1 MHMNKQEYIQSLK
14 DEVKEFHPFLRSLFM
29 AMVNKGLLVK
39 IDYTHGPNE
48 VGADFI
54 LTKKDVILDENT
66 AISVIVKTG
75 SLRNTLGE
83 VERQIDESKAPR
95 KDQNG
100 NVVFVREFWVMTNST
115 ISNNTRTLIQDK
127 FRNLNIVFWDDSRIE
142 TACNNFLGNDWL
154 SPHHST
160 KNFLI
165 ERKKFFI
172 DAIERDSL
180 IPATEELPLR
190 QTILERHASYNQNK
204 AKNKPAQKINILD
217 YVKTKKIML
226 LEGGFGS
233 GKTRI
238 LNQLGIDL
246 CADDGIGTTFIPVY
260 VTFEDLCTKYGLDV
274 ETVINDTVNEDVQK
288 ENQNEAQYVFLVD
301 GVDEANI
308 SDFDKSAKIFE
319 FSRKIEAKNIH
330 ALLTTRNIAPLFRKE
345 ERLKSD
351 CKILEIQ
358 PLSTTEIIK
367 YIMQVCKKEKLS
379 NRIYTDINENDLFK
393 DLAKIPITAILLAR
407 ILKENVRDLPSTLPE
422 LFSKF
427 TELSLGKW
435 DVDKGFLGQKEYE
448 AMNTV
453 ASEIA
458 SYMFENGLS
467 RIGEGEIRKKFE
479 DYISKRNIGLNTEK
493 IYSRFVNET
502 GLVALYDGCISF
514 KHRSI
519 MEFLYAKKLSKNRS
533 LHIEHK
539 MLTLKWQTVYYF
551 YYGCLKDCSNE
562 ILQFGDLKCE
572 NNVEKMMKLSCAPSF
587 LLAAYNTP
595 YDDIQTVLRKTI
607 GDAGSVYL
615 SMKNDADCPLLNL
628 SEMNFLWFFQIILR
642 NCYSYNF
649 FAKYFDQCIL
659 DYVGH
664 SLSEKDAYTAFF
676 ISMIRTTL
684 KLDTPMDF
692 IFENQDKLPTPI
704 KLGLY
709 HEISAEKEKASKK
722 MPESELS
729 KRALIF
735 MKKISNKLKTR
746 SLVKKTKY
754 VVADYLKILY
764 EEPLRKKASEK

>member
-1 MHMNKQEYIQSLK
+1 MK
-14 DEVKEFHPFLRSLFM
+14 DEVKQFHPFLKRLFM
-29 AMVNKGLLVK
+29 AMVNKDVLVNV
-39 IDYTHGPNE
+39 DYTHGPNE

-54 LTKKDVILDENT
+54 LIKRDPILDENT

-75 SLRNTLGE
+75 SLRNALGD

-95 KDQNG
+95 KDING
-100 NVVFVREFWVMTNST
+100 NNIFVREFWVVTNST
-115 ISNNTRTLIQDK
+115 ISNNARTLIQDK
-127 FRNLNIVFWDDSRIE
+127 FKNQNIVFWDDSKIE
-142 TACNNFLGNDWL
+142 ATCNKFLGNDWL

-160 KNFLI
+160 KNFLT
-165 ERKKFFI
+165 ERRKFFVE
-172 DAIERDSL
+172 AIKKYSFC
-180 IPATEELPLR
+180 PAMEDFPLR

-204 AKNKPAQKINILD
+204 SKNKPTQKINILE

-246 CADDGIGTTFIPVY
+246 CVDDGVGETFIPVY
-260 VTFEDLCTKYGLDV
+260 VTFEDLCTKYGLNVECIIEDV
-274 ETVINDTVNEDVQK
+274 VNEDVQK
-288 ENQNEAQYVFLVD
+288 ENQNNIQYVFLVD

-308 SDFDKSAKIFE
+308 NDYDKSAKIFE
-319 FSRKIEAKNIH
+319 FSKQIEAKNIH
-330 ALLTTRNIAPLFRKE
+330 ALLTTRNIAPLFRKD
-345 ERLKSD
+345 ERLKFD
-351 CKILEIQ
+351 CKMLEIQ

-379 NRIYTDINENDLFK
+379 NRIYSDINDNDLFK

-407 ILKENVRDLPSTLPE
+407 ILKENVQDLPSTLPE

-448 AMNTV
+448 TMDTV

-458 SYMFENGLS
+458 EFMFINGLS
-467 RIGEGEIRKKFE
+467 RIGESEIKMFFK
-479 DYISKRNIGLNTEK
+479 DYIDKRNIGLDVEK
-493 IYSRFVNET
+493 IFSRFVNET
-502 GLVALYDGCISF
+502 GLVTLYDGCLSF

-519 MEFLYAKKLSKNRS
+519 MEFLYAKKMSKNRS
-533 LHIEHK
+533 LPIENK

-551 YYGCLKDCSNE
+551 YYGCLKDCSTE

-572 NNVEKMMKLSCAPSF
+572 NNVENMMKLSCAPSF

-595 YDDIQTVLRKTI
+595 YDDIQSVLKKTI

-615 SMKNDADCPLLNL
+615 SMKNDAECPLLNL
-628 SEMNFLWFFQIILR
+628 SEMNFLWFFQIIMR
-642 NCYSYNF
+642 DCYSYNF
-649 FAKYFDQCIL
+649 FVKYFEKCIK
-659 DYVGH
+659 DFEGY
-664 SLSEKDAYTAFF
+664 SLNEKDAYTAFF

-684 KLDTPMDF
+684 KLNAPMDF

-709 HEISAEKEKASKK
+709 HEISAEKDKASKK
-722 MPESELS
+722 MSEPELS
-729 KRALIF
+729 KNALIF
-735 MKKISNKLKTR
+735 MRKISNKLKTK

-754 VVADYLKILY
+754 VAADYLKILY
-764 EEPLRKKASEK
+764 EEPLKKKIM